1 MTRRAIR
8 PRRHLAF
15 GLLLACAL
23 ARPGLAHADEVRLHD
38 GRVLVGEVT
47 RQGDKTLTIHT
58 RDGAVVVN
66 ADQVAAIRTADTLRE
81 DLAAMAR
88 NAGKTRFAALNLAAQ
103 ARAYGL
109 EPEMWRHLDRAVVP
123 DPQESSPALERR
135 LADFLAHLGPELL
148 PRQFRSSPVALRIK
162 KLLEGV
168 RADTSPGRAAAIEEL
183 LVREEGADQEL
194 RRQVRNNPT
203 PRRRI
208 AALRALERR
217 ELDGNHRFVLRTT
230 FLDGSPEVREAA
242 AAIARPDVGA
252 DDIDYL
258 ANGLV
263 HPNAKVRQRTA
274 EAFGELGHADAVKLL
289 VMAGPNAAAGLAGG
303 GGSSPRAYIA
313 FVNQQAYIRDFDV
326 EVAQAA
332 FIAEPKVDVLQ
343 SGTVL
348 DVTVVGVVEERIIIQ
363 AYRRALQKLTRLD
376 PGADP
381 RSWANW
387 LANLQPQ
394 QPASPAATTGKH

>member
-1 MTRRAIR
+1 MTRRALHLR
-8 PRRHLAF
+8 PHLRLAVLIAF
-15 GLLLACAL
+15 AL

-47 RQGDKTLTIHT
+47 RQGDKTLSIHT
-58 RDGAVVVN
+58 RDGVVVVTT
-66 ADQVAAIRTADTLRE
+66 DQVATIRTADKLRE

-88 NAGKTRFAALNLAAQ
+88 NADKTRFAALNLAVQ

-109 EPEMWRHLDRAVVP
+109 EPEMWRHLDRAVLP

-148 PRQFRSSPVALRIK
+148 PRQLRSGPVAERLQ
-162 KLLEGV
+162 KLLEGI
-168 RADTSPGRAAAIEEL
+168 RADTSAGRAAAIEEL

-242 AAIARPDVGA
+242 AAIARAVVAA

-274 EAFGELGHADAVKLL
+274 EAFGELGHADAVKRL
-289 VMAGPNAAAGLAGG
+289 VMAGPNAAAGLAAG
-303 GGSSPRAYIA
+303 GGSGNSPRAHIA
-313 FVNQQAYIRDFDV
+313 ILNQQAYIRDFDV

-363 AYRRALQKLTRLD
+363 TYRRALQKLTRLD

-381 RSWANW
+381 RTWANW
-387 LANLQPQ
+387 FANLQPQ
-394 QPASPAATTGKH
+394 SQAATTGKR